1 MYLLLLDP
9 DYSKKKVKQLQTV
22 RNSCP
27 YSVSILPMK
36 SQLRLGKRFRDGE
49 HWEYALTTKHNFT
62 FVDNATLHNHHTRT
76 RNHLHPFNAHGR
88 IYLSIT
94 TPPLDTELLQL
105 RSVDA
110 FKSYKMRLMPVNV
123 RFGAVPPNFHV
134 NWRSDPGLWYF
145 TYLFCCMD
153 ISLFFF
159 FFLFWPLDNLQM
171 WLVSKQRV
179 LFCTSRVVI
188 KKCW

>member
-22 RNSCP
+22 RNSCVKVFHELLQRRVASCP

-36 SQLRLGKRFRDGE
+36 SLLRLGKRFRDGE

-134 NWRSDPGLWYF
+134 N
-145 TYLFCCMD
+145 
-153 ISLFFF
+153 
-159 FFLFWPLDNLQM
+159 
-171 WLVSKQRV
+171 
-179 LFCTSRVVI
+179 
-188 KKCW
+188 